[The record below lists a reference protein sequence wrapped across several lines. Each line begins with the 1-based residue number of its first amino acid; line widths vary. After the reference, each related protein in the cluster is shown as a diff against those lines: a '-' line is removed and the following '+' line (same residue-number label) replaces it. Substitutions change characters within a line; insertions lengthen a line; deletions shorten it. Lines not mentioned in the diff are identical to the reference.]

1 MQIRI
6 TTALPVRHHHKSR
19 SQEATMR
26 NNRRTAVM
34 MAVVPALAAASMAVA
49 ASPAEA
55 ATHPKITTTARVGYV
70 VDGDTIRLA
79 NGAYVRVIGIDTPE
93 RGDCGYGKAT
103 RHAKKVLGSRV
114 RLVNPASVK
123 DRDKYGRLL
132 RYVETLG
139 GRDLG
144 LAQIKDGARA
154 RYDGRDGYQR
164 HPRQGRYHN
173 ADAHHTNY
181 RCGGGGGGSQPYWG
195 YWPISTYRCPASA
208 PIKGNESSMIYH
220 MPGQAYYAVT
230 TPEYCFKTQAAA
242 RWYGFRPAKV

>member
-1 MQIRI
+1 MR
-6 TTALPVRHHHKSR
+6 SR
-19 SQEATMR
+19 K
-26 NNRRTAVM
+26 RRAVM
-34 MAVVPALAAASMAVA
+34 MAVLPALAVA
-49 ASPAEA
+49 CSTLAGA
-55 ATHPKITTTARVGYV
+55 ATPADAATARTSTTTARVGYV

-93 RGDCGYGKAT
+93 RGDCGYAKAT
-103 RHAKKVLGSRV
+103 QHAKNMLGDQV
-114 RLVNPASVK
+114 RLINPASVN

-132 RYVETLG
+132 RYVQTLG

-144 LAQIKDGARA
+144 LAQINDGARA
-154 RYDGRDGYQR
+154 RYDSSDGYQW
-164 HPRQGRYHN
+164 HPRQGRYHY
-173 ADAHHTNY
+173 ADAHHANY
-181 RCGGGGGGSQPYWG
+181 RCDGGGGSRQPYWA

-242 RWYGFRPAKV
+242 RWYGFRAAKV